1 MLSDILKSVG
11 KFSVEELELIE
22 KHCNLRHIKKNEILL
37 EAGQIC
43 SSIYFIVSGSFYQ
56 YRIIDIDQ
64 NIIELHIENEWFL
77 NYSSFISQKPSIDT
91 IKAYEDSEILEMT
104 KHSLHNLIKISPI
117 FFQLGKLLQ
126 PITLRT
132 QFFDDSMTPTEKY
145 NYVFEYRPQL
155 LQKFP
160 LKYIASY
167 LKIAP
172 ETLSR
177 VRGLY

>member
-1 MLSDILKSVG
+1 MITQILENIG
-11 KFSVEELELIE
+11 IFSAEELNLIQ
-22 KHCNLRHIKKNEILL
+22 KHCNPRHLKKNEILL

-43 SSIYFIVSGSFYQ
+43 SSIYFLVSGSFYQ

-104 KHSLHNLIKISPI
+104 VYSLHNLIKISPI

-126 PITLRT
+126 PTTLRT
-132 QFFDDSMTPTEKY
+132 QFFDDAMTPTKKY
-145 NYVFEYRPQL
+145 NYVLEFRPQL